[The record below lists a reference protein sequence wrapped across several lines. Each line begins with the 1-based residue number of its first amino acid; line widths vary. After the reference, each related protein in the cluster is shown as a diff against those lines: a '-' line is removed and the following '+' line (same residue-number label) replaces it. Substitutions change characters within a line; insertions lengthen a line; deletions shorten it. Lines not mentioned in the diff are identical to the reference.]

1 MNISKYVGSL
11 KSDDDNCSKD
21 TRSRIG
27 KVKKIML
34 DLVSIW
40 RERDRERE
48 GGGEGEIESEIER
61 EGERGER
68 EGERGGDK
76 QTSENDTNAFARD
89 DSSKAGF

>member
-40 RERDRERE
+40 RERHRER
-48 GGGEGEIESEIER
+48 GGEGEIESEIER

-68 EGERGGDK
+68 GRERGDK

-89 DSSKAGF
+89 DSSEAGF